1 MRTHSTPRHGNPSS
15 VRLAAVIA
23 AIVGLVAACSGS
35 VGVAGPV
42 PTPPATPAGSVGPG
56 DGTSPEPTAPAS
68 ASPATAT
75 PSASPGA
82 SPAASA
88 GPTTAPSTS
97 PAATTTVRVYLFQP
111 DPAGGD
117 AHLVPVLRT
126 VPATRA
132 VATAAVR
139 ELLAGPASDEQ
150 GLLTMIPAGSQL
162 LGITIDGSVA
172 TVDLTGAFES
182 GGGSASMFG
191 RLAQLVYTAT
201 QFPTV
206 DAVRLRLD
214 GQPVESIG
222 GEGVIVGA
230 GLGRT
235 DRHVQPPADLRRP
248 AGLGRR
254 SSPRRDA

>member
-1 MRTHSTPRHGNPSS
+1 MRIHSTPRHGNPSS

-23 AIVGLVAACSGS
+23 AIVGLVAACTGS

-42 PTPPATPAGSVGPG
+42 PTPPATPAGSVGPS
-56 DGTSPEPTAPAS
+56 DGTLPEPTAPAS
-68 ASPATAT
+68 ASPAT
-75 PSASPGA
+75 
-82 SPAASA
+82 
-88 GPTTAPSTS
+88 
-97 PAATTTVRVYLFQP
+97 TTTVRVYLLQP

-139 ELLAGPASDEQ
+139 ELLAGPASDER

-191 RLAQLVYTAT
+191 RLAQLIYTMT

-206 DAVRLRLD
+206 DTVRLL
-214 GQPVESIG
+214 SLI
-222 GEGVIVGA
+222 
-230 GLGRT
+230 
-235 DRHVQPPADLRRP
+235 H
-248 AGLGRR
+248 
-254 SSPRRDA
+254 